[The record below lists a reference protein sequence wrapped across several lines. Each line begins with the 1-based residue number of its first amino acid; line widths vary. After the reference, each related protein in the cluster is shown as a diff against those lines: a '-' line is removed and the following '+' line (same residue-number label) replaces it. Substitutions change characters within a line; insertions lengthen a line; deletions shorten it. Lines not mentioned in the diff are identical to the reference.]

1 MTVFLLIF
9 TLLLLFYAVFTFFLL
24 FLWAVSLLFLK
35 IIFLVDIFV
44 LMDNFILIFSYDII
58 RVPLVKELRLLI
70 IALSALNEYPLT
82 FSYYL
87 FNASEQIL

>member
-1 MTVFLLIF
+1 MTVLLLIF
-9 TLLLLFYAVFTFFLL
+9 TLLLLLYAVFTFFLL

-44 LMDNFILIFSYDII
+44 LMANFILIFSYII
-58 RVPLVKELRLLI
+58 RVPLGKELRLLI